1 MGKRGPKRKTA
12 AEKAQAKIER
22 SAPNV
27 RVVERQN
34 RFRHFLG
41 DGALGLDM
49 TCVGRLMIVGAFD
62 YLEASPEEILNAL
75 LTYSQG
81 YWGQYA
87 GGPGMS
93 DYQKEVRHAT
103 GASGRR
109 EAIPP
114 DKCGVWFEKYEDV
127 LRDCGH
133 AIRLAIHTI
142 TVDTHWFPDT
152 DADWAARII
161 NSRCKVKA
169 ETMRRGGPYFD
180 PHNLAADSDLAMLDL
195 TRCGAMALARGRV
208 KKMAA

>member
-22 SAPNV
+22 SAPNM

-49 TCVGRLMIVGAFD
+49 TCAGRLMIVGAFD

-75 LTYSQG
+75 TAYSQG
-81 YWGQYA
+81 YWGNY
-87 GGPGMS
+87 GGGSGMS

-109 EAIPP
+109 EPILP
-114 DKCGVWFEKYEDV
+114 DPHGKWFDAYDAT
-127 LRDCGH
+127 LRDAGH
-133 AIRLAIHTI
+133 CAAMAVHSI
-142 TVDTHWFPDT
+142 TVDTHWFPDM
-152 DADWAARII
+152 DADWATRII
-161 NSRCKVKA
+161 NSRCKAKA
-169 ETMRRGGPYFD
+169 EAMRHGGPSFD
-180 PHNLAADSDLAMLDL
+180 QDNLAADSDLAMLDL
-195 TRCGAMALARGRV
+195 VRCGAMALARGRV